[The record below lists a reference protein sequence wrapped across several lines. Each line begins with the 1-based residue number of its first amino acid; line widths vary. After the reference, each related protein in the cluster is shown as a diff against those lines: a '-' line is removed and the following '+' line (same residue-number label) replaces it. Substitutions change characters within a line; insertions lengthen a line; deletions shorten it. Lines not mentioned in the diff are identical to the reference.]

1 MNIFWSH
8 RQLPELA
15 TYDKKQKDILWKQ
28 CTERYGIGTSK
39 YVFIGLILPMIL
51 TFLIYLI
58 IFMFV
63 FPVVPHGYFR
73 TIGAGFLGGIL
84 GLWSSTV
91 RISSLRPHLQ
101 QMINEQQ
108 ERAEQDAA
116 ANP

>member
-8 RQLPELA
+8 RQLPELSV
-15 TYDKKQKDILWKQ
+15 YNKKQKDILWKQ
-28 CTERYGIGTSK
+28 CTEKYGIGTPK
-39 YVFIGLILPMIL
+39 YVFIGFVLPAIL

-63 FPVVPHGYFR
+63 FPVVSHGYFR
-73 TIGAGFLGGIL
+73 IIGAAFLGGIL
-84 GLWSSTV
+84 GLLSSAV
-91 RISSLRPHLQ
+91 RISILRPYLQ

-108 ERAEQDAA
+108 ESAEQDAA